1 VIRVRVDGY
10 TEDAHTSLPG
20 LMHRH
25 SRIFDQVK
33 WVEDINIRRLAIG
46 DEKNRA
52 VVASLTLHYRRGM
65 PQCSADAGGM
75 TGWYRRKP
83 C

>member
-1 VIRVRVDGY
+1 
-10 TEDAHTSLPG
+10 
-20 LMHRH
+20 MHRH

-52 VVASLTLHYRRGM
+52 VVAGLTLHYRRGM
-65 PQCSADAGGM
+65 PQCSADVSGQREDGRGKRDPGYVLIGGAES
-75 TGWYRRKP
+75 
-83 C
+83 